1 MNRMVKG
8 PDPAWT
14 SIRVTES
21 AVMSSK
27 ASTSPRASRRSRE
40 TPVPRFRES
49 QLGSREIPTPPRSPS
64 DRLSAVMKREASSIS
79 SGFCPVGRKPED
91 IEEASLFITA
101 ESLSEGDRGG
111 VGISREPNWLS
122 LNLGTGVSLDLRL
135 ALGEAEALLD
145 MTALSV
151 TRMDVHAGSGPLTI
165 RFMAGNPRNLG
176 RLQFIAGSGPVRLE
190 GLGWGRVVSLE
201 FHGGSGEAF
210 MDWNGPGP
218 SEAAALLDAGAGGL
232 DLKFPEELGVS
243 VRGMG
248 KILPS
253 PPGRFH
259 GDAEAWVSSNWE
271 TAERRLTLILD
282 RGQSPVRVSWGR

>member
-1 MNRMVKG
+1 L
-8 PDPAWT
+8 
-14 SIRVTES
+14 
-21 AVMSSK
+21 
-27 ASTSPRASRRSRE
+27 RRSARAILVA
-40 TPVPRFRES
+40 TLLFAACN
-49 QLGSREIPTPPRSPS
+49 LGHRVRMIRDRQPRSGRQALRATIDLPAGKLEIS
-64 DRLSAVMKREASSIS
+64 RGRPQDLFDLKLSYCRDHFKARSVFRPT
-79 SGFCPVGRKPED
+79 GQKPED

-151 TRMDVHAGSGPLTI
+151 TRMDVHAGSGPVTI

-201 FHGGSGEAF
+201 FHGGAGEAF

-232 DLKFPEELGVS
+232 YIKFPEELGVS

-271 TAERRLTLILD
+271 TGERRLTLILD